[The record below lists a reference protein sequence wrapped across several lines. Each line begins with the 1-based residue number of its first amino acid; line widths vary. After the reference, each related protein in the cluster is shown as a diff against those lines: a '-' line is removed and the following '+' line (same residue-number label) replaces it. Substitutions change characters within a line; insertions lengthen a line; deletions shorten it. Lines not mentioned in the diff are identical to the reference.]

1 MADDRRKPV
10 TNDWG
15 HTLIQ
20 KSTRKSA
27 ATLVIYPYG
36 TLDGTVSAPCLPCGE
51 LWIAV
56 HRAIG
61 SILGHRPPIRTPTI
75 CLYAHPVEIQRN
87 IFTLVEIYFQVFA
100 VRYG

>member
-1 MADDRRKPV
+1 MADGMWKPV
-10 TNDWG
+10 PYDWG

-27 ATLVIYPYG
+27 ATLVFYPNG
-36 TLDGTVSAPCLPCGE
+36 TLDGTVSAPCLSCDE

-75 CLYAHPVEIQRN
+75 CLYVHPVEIQRN
-87 IFTLVEIYFQVFA
+87 IFTLVEIYFQVSA
-100 VRYG
+100 MRYG